1 VFMNPLSAS
10 EAFSRD
16 TADTLARE
24 WWIALVAGLISI
36 VFGIL
41 VLTIDWGVES
51 LAIFVGALF
60 ILEGI
65 AWVLGRPLDGS
76 ARTWTLVLGILS
88 AATGI
93 VVIAWPEI
101 GLLTLAIFFG
111 AALVARGVAHI
122 VGALAN
128 REAPLWWAILI
139 LGLIEI
145 PVGIWALRRPGLTLA
160 ILITLMG
167 VWAIVQ
173 GIWECVVAF
182 ELRNLPRRIR
192 ARIA

>member
-1 VFMNPLSAS
+1 MNPLSAS
-10 EAFSRD
+10 EAFDRD
-16 TADTLARE
+16 TADTLARG
-24 WWIALVAGLISI
+24 WWIGLVAGLISI

-41 VLTIDWGVES
+41 VLTIDWSVES

>member
-1 VFMNPLSAS
+1 MFMNPLSAS
-10 EAFSRD
+10 EAFDRD
-16 TADTLARE
+16 TADTLARG
-24 WWIALVAGLISI
+24 WWIGLVAGLISI

-41 VLTIDWGVES
+41 VLTIDWSVES

>member
-1 VFMNPLSAS
+1 MNPLSAS
-10 EAFSRD
+10 EAFDRD
-16 TADTLARE
+16 TADTLARG
-24 WWIALVAGLISI
+24 WWIGLVAGLISI

-41 VLTIDWGVES
+41 VLTIDWSVES

-65 AWVLGRPLDGS
+65 AWVMGRPLDGS

-192 ARIA
+192 ARFA

>member
-1 VFMNPLSAS
+1 MFMNPLSAS
-10 EAFSRD
+10 EAFDRD
-16 TADTLARE
+16 TADTLARG
-24 WWIALVAGLISI
+24 WWIGLVAGLISI

-51 LAIFVGALF
+51 LAMFVGALF

-65 AWVLGRPLDGS
+65 AWVMGRPLDGS

>member
-1 VFMNPLSAS
+1 MFMNPLSAS
-10 EAFSRD
+10 EAFDRD
-16 TADTLARE
+16 TADTLARG
-24 WWIALVAGLISI
+24 WWIGLVAGLISI

-41 VLTIDWGVES
+41 VLTIDWSVES

-65 AWVLGRPLDGS
+65 AWVMGRPLDGS

>member
-10 EAFSRD
+10 EAFSRE
-16 TADTLARE
+16 TAEGLARD
-24 WWIALVAGLISI
+24 WWIPLVAGLASI

-41 VLTIDWGVES
+41 VLTIDWSVKS
-51 LAIFVGALF
+51 LAVFVGVLF

-65 AWVLGRPLDGS
+65 AWVAGRPLDGS

-182 ELRNLPRRIR
+182 ELRNLPRRLR

>member
-1 VFMNPLSAS
+1 MNPLSAS
-10 EAFSRD
+10 EAFDRD
-16 TADTLARE
+16 TADALARG
-24 WWIALVAGLISI
+24 WWIGLVAGLISI

-65 AWVLGRPLDGS
+65 AWVMGRPLDGS

-88 AATGI
+88 VATGI

-111 AALVARGVAHI
+111 AALVARGVAHV

-139 LGLIEI
+139 LGLIQI

>member
-10 EAFSRD
+10 EAFDRK
-16 TADTLARE
+16 TAESLARG
-24 WWIALVAGLISI
+24 WWIGLLAGLISI
-36 VFGIL
+36 VFGI
-41 VLTIDWGVES
+41 VILTVDWSVES
-51 LAIFVGALF
+51 LSVFIGALF

-65 AWVLGRPLDGS
+65 AWVMGRPLDGS
-76 ARTWTLVLGILS
+76 ARGWTLALGILS
-88 AATGI
+88 AVTGI

-128 REAPLWWAILI
+128 REVALWWLI
-139 LGLIEI
+139 LVLGIIEI

-160 ILITLMG
+160 VLITLMG

-192 ARIA
+192 ARLA

>member
-1 VFMNPLSAS
+1 MFMNPLSAS
-10 EAFSRD
+10 EAFDRD
-16 TADTLARE
+16 TADTLARG
-24 WWIALVAGLISI
+24 WWIGLVAGLISI

-51 LAIFVGALF
+51 LSIFVGALF
-60 ILEGI
+60 ILEGL
-65 AWVLGRPLDGS
+65 AWVMGRPLDGS

-88 AATGI
+88 AATGV

-111 AALVARGVAHI
+111 AALVARGVAH
-122 VGALAN
+122 VAGAIAN